1 MWYGNKAVPHLDER
15 MNEMKKKCVNHK
27 DDTDKR
33 MPDYINSN
41 IKILTRKYKLC
52 IYLLSLPQAMGLL
65 MLVYMVVYGITGI
78 VLPSPTWI
86 ILGSFFVPCQVLID
100 PKFRSD
106 CRTSLF
112 NTKRVFVVSM
122 MISVIEVVMALWAYI
137 YMSKTAIVIVAIILT
152 LVSTILTQLNRYVF
166 SYEITS
172 AHQSKANSYE
182 GGL

>member
-1 MWYGNKAVPHLDER
+1 MKCRMWYGNKAVPHLNER
-15 MNEMKKKCVNHK
+15 MNEMKKCVNRK
-27 DDTDKR
+27 DDTDER

-65 MLVYMVVYGITGI
+65 MLVYMVMCGITGI
-78 VLPSPTWI
+78 VLPSLPWV
-86 ILGSFFVPCQVLID
+86 ILGSFFVPCQVLIN
-100 PKFRSD
+100 PKFRS

-122 MISVIEVVMALWAYI
+122 MISVIEVVMALWTYI

-152 LVSTILTQLNRYVF
+152 LVSTILVQLNRYVF

-172 AHQSKANSYE
+172 AHQ
-182 GGL
+182 